1 MVNSVEFRKREED
14 VERVVNN
21 APPFSEVH
29 SLMFVQFKVIME
41 DDVPFRYNAPPLEF
55 AVQYVISVEFS
66 VKLASVDRRMKRA
79 PPFFDVHSVIFVEFK
94 LTTEDDEPFTYN
106 PPPLD

>member
-1 MVNSVEFRKREED
+1 MNSVEFREREVD

-55 AVQYVISVEFS
+55 AVQLMISVEFS
-66 VKLASVDRRMKRA
+66 VKLVSCERRVKNA
-79 PPFFDVHSVIFVEFK
+79 PPQSEVQFVMVIECA
-94 LTTEDDEPFTYN
+94 
-106 PPPLD
+106 